1 MLEKIG
7 IIIGL
12 FGVMAADSESLLA
25 PVSLI
30 AVGAVLY
37 LIGSRLEARHG
48 K

>member
-1 MLEKIG
+1 MLQKIG

-12 FGVMAADSESLLA
+12 FGAMAADSPSMLA

-30 AVGAVLY
+30 ALGALIY
-37 LIGSRLEARHG
+37 LIGSRLEVRNG